1 MKATLLIDGR
11 EAVPV
16 RAIPFITGWRL
27 SPDALVKDLA
37 RHEHR
42 RKYNDY
48 LPAFQFDPVNAHPE
62 ILPAEWD
69 QVLAQLN
76 ALENRLDL
84 GFAQDAELIA
94 YSEWREQSPSV
105 LPKGCFVWRDEF
117 DVAMKRGRLSAALRE
132 HETELSWNYFPLVS
146 EGMAAI
152 IMEGFDA
159 TLGHVASPDGE
170 HAIIERAKW
179 PWGTYETTLLRAL
192 ADAAERFWVNFDPTD
207 STTAPRNE
215 EVIAWLDRRGVSVN
229 VAKAMA
235 TILRPDGLPTG
246 PRK

>member
-16 RAIPFITGWRL
+16 RAIPFVTAWRL
-27 SPDALVKDLA
+27 SPDALIKDLA

-42 RKYNDY
+42 RKYKDY
-48 LPAFQFDPVNAHPE
+48 LRSFQFDPANAHPE

-69 QVLAQLN
+69 QVLVQLN

-84 GFAQDAELIA
+84 GFAEGSELISYA
-94 YSEWREQSPSV
+94 QWRDQSPAV

-117 DVAMKRGRLSAALRE
+117 DEAMKCGRMTAALHE
-132 HETELSWNYFPLVS
+132 HEKELTWNYFPLVPDD
-146 EGMAAI
+146 MAAT

-159 TLGHVASPDGE
+159 PLGRAPSPDGE
-170 HAIIERAKW
+170 EATLERAEW

-192 ADAAERFWVNFDPTD
+192 AEAVKRFWVNFDPTD
-207 STTAPRNE
+207 QSTAPKNE
-215 EVIAWLDRRGVSVN
+215 VVIEWLEQRGVSTN
-229 VAKAMA
+229 LAKAMA

>member
-1 MKATLLIDGR
+1 MKATLLIGGR

-16 RAIPFITGWRL
+16 RAIPFVTGWRL

-42 RKYNDY
+42 MRYKDY
-48 LPAFQFDPVNAHPE
+48 LRAYQFDTANGHPE
-62 ILPAEWD
+62 ILPSEWD

-84 GFAQDAELIA
+84 GFAQDAELISYA
-94 YSEWREQSPSV
+94 EWREQSPPV
-105 LPKGCFVWRDEF
+105 LPKGCFVWKDEF
-117 DVAMKRGRLSAALRE
+117 DEAMKRGRLTAALHE
-132 HETELSWNYFPLVS
+132 HETELRWNYFPLVP
-146 EGMAAI
+146 EYMAAT

-159 TLGHVASPDGE
+159 PLGHAASPDGE
-170 HAIIERAKW
+170 EATIERASW

-207 STTAPRNE
+207 LTTAPKNE
-215 EVIAWLDRRGVSVN
+215 KVVDWLEHRGISTN
-229 VAKAMA
+229 LAKAIA